1 MASNNFNNWLQR
13 MGEQP
18 LPEVQPEFEVEELD
32 RMLARL
38 ETQLNIDT
46 SKPIEETIEATAAEA
61 ETKEVEK

>member
-46 SKPIEETIEATAAEA
+46 SKPIEETI
-61 ETKEVEK
+61 KLLLLRLKQRR